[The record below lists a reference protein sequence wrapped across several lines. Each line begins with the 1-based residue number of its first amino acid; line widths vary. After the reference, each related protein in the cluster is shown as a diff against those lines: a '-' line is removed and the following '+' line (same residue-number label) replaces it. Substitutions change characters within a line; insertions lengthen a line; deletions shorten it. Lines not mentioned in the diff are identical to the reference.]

1 MLRTVSLLSS
11 TLRCLR
17 TSTTTCSQSRPF
29 ASSARLFRPAE
40 MDRVNTTH
48 RLEQL
53 RELMR
58 KNKVD
63 LYSMLLARRNA

>member
-1 MLRTVSLLSS
+1 
-11 TLRCLR
+11 
-17 TSTTTCSQSRPF
+17 
-29 ASSARLFRPAE
+29 